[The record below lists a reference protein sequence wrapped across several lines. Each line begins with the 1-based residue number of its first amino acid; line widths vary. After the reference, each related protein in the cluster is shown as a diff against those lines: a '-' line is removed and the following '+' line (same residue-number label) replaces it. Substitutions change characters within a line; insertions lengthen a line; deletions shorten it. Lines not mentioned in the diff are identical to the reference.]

1 MLNKQSVAFSKFLFT
16 FIVGSFLLFSTQA
29 AAMPKGGGGAA
40 PQANTV
46 TGTVLEAM
54 DSSGYTYMHVDTG
67 KEKIWVAVPASKVK
81 KGDKVTY
88 NQGMVMPNFHSKTLK
103 RTFDKIIFSS
113 GLAGKGMANPHK
125 SMGSPHGK
133 KGGGDSFAAAVK
145 AESGPSMEASSQ
157 PEQQSGG
164 SAGAAAP
171 FAETKVAKAEG
182 KNGYTVE
189 EIFTKSKDLNGKTVR
204 VKGKI
209 VKYNPNIMGKNWI
222 HLQDGTG
229 NPMKKTHDLVVTT
242 TEKLSSE
249 DVITIE
255 GTMVANKDF
264 GAGYKYDAIVE
275 KAKIIK

>member
-1 MLNKQSVAFSKFLFT
+1 MLNKR
-16 FIVGSFLLFSTQA
+16 FIVMPSFYITIIAIFLLLLSSHAT
-29 AAMPKGGGGAA
+29 AMPKGGSTQQG
-40 PQANTV
+40 NTV
-46 TGTVLEAM
+46 TGTILEAM
-54 DSSGYTYMHVDTG
+54 DSGGYTYMNVDTG
-67 KEKIWVAVPASKVK
+67 KEKVWVAIPASKVK

-88 NQGMVMPNFHSKTLK
+88 MQGMVMPNFQSKTLN
-103 RTFDKIIFSS
+103 RTFETIVFSA

-125 SMGSPHGK
+125 GMKNSLKGK
-133 KGGGDSFAAAVK
+133 KTSGDSFADAVK
-145 AESGPSMEASSQ
+145 AESGPAATMSPP
-157 PEQQSGG
+157 PEKQSGG
-164 SAGAAAP
+164 SAGAVAP
-171 FAETKVAKAEG
+171 FMETKVTKAEG

-229 NPMKKTHDLVVTT
+229 DPMKNTHDLVVTT
-242 TEKLSSE
+242 TEQLSSE

-264 GAGYKYDAIVE
+264 GAGYRYDAIIE